1 MRLCN
6 KHSREEVSG
15 SERDEPRR
23 RGTLPAVPVP
33 SLAISLSLACS
44 LLDFSD
50 AWQYALVSQRAGG
63 SPYLRSFHGKTTST
77 GYST

>member
-1 MRLCN
+1 VRLCN

-33 SLAISLSLACS
+33 SLALSLSGLQSPRFLRRLAVRPCLS
-44 LLDFSD
+44 ESRRFT
-50 AWQYALVSQRAGG
+50 VSSIVSRENDV
-63 SPYLRSFHGKTTST
+63 YWL
-77 GYST
+77 